1 MGRVN
6 DHNGLAEQF
15 ESHRNHLQSVA
26 YRILG
31 SRNEA
36 DDAVQESWIRL
47 SRSDMSSV
55 ENIGGWMTTIVSRVC
70 LDMLR
75 ARKSRHEDLTI
86 DRAPEPV
93 THFRDGSDP
102 EYEALMADA
111 VGHAMLVVLGKLSP
125 AERIAFVL
133 HDIFGMSFADI
144 ASILGRNEAAS
155 RKLASRAR
163 QRVKGNESASRA
175 EELRRK
181 RELVD
186 AFLAASRAGDF
197 EKLLYIL
204 DPNVVTRNDP
214 AFPPAANA
222 PVVVHGSQAAA
233 KQFAGRAQGAQPAL
247 VNGSVG
253 AVIGPLDRIL
263 FVLVFTV
270 KNDKIT
276 EIEMIADRARLR
288 QLDLA
293 LLSD

>member
-1 MGRVN
+1 
-6 DHNGLAEQF
+6 
-15 ESHRNHLQSVA
+15 
-26 YRILG
+26 
-31 SRNEA
+31 
-36 DDAVQESWIRL
+36 
-47 SRSDMSSV
+47 MSSV

-86 DRAPEPV
+86 DRAPERV

-111 VGHAMLVVLGKLSP
+111 VGHAMLVVLGTLSP

-144 ASILGRNEAAS
+144 ASILERNEAAA

-163 QRVKGNESASRA
+163 QRVKGDESASRA

-197 EKLLYIL
+197 EKLLSIL

-233 KQFAGRAQGAQPAL
+233 YQFAGRAQGAQPVL

-276 EIEMIADRARLR
+276 EIEMIADPARLR

-293 LLSD
+293 LLND

>member
-6 DHNGLAEQF
+6 NHNGLAEQF
-15 ESHRNHLQSVA
+15 ESHRNHLQFVA

-111 VGHAMLVVLGKLSP
+111 VGHAMLVVLGTLSP

-144 ASILGRNEAAS
+144 ASILERNEAAA

-163 QRVKGNESASRA
+163 QRVKGDESASRA

-181 RELVD
+181 QELVD

-197 EKLLYIL
+197 EKLLSIL
-204 DPNVVTRNDP
+204 DPNVLTRNDP

-276 EIEMIADRARLR
+276 EIEMIADPARLR

-293 LLSD
+293 LLND

>member
-1 MGRVN
+1 MN
-6 DHNGLAEQF
+6 NHNGLAEQF
-15 ESHRNHLQSVA
+15 ESHRNHLQFVA

-111 VGHAMLVVLGKLSP
+111 VGHAMLVVLGTLSP

-144 ASILGRNEAAS
+144 ASILERNEAAA

-163 QRVKGNESASRA
+163 QRVKGDESASRA

-181 RELVD
+181 QELVD
-186 AFLAASRAGDF
+186 AFLAASRVGDF
-197 EKLLYIL
+197 EKLLSIL
-204 DPNVVTRNDP
+204 DPNVLTRNDP

-276 EIEMIADRARLR
+276 EIEMIADPMRLR

-293 LLSD
+293 LLND

>member
-1 MGRVN
+1 MN
-6 DHNGLAEQF
+6 DHNWLAEQF

-111 VGHAMLVVLGKLSP
+111 VGHAMLVVLGTLSP

-144 ASILGRNEAAS
+144 ASILERNEAAA

-163 QRVKGNESASRA
+163 QRVKGDESASRA

-197 EKLLYIL
+197 EKLLSIL

-233 KQFAGRAQGAQPAL
+233 NQFAGRAQGAQPVL

-276 EIEMIADRARLR
+276 EIEMIADLARLR

-293 LLSD
+293 LLND

>member
-1 MGRVN
+1 MN